1 MFYSYFYN
9 CCIYFRSDDHF
20 VLEVLWEACY
30 FILNIATST
39 LTELRIY
46 FTYFMCECTSM
57 SYGFFYVFIISKVA
71 LLLSYKIC
79 KKGIAVVL
87 LIVILDRDKK

>member
-1 MFYSYFYN
+1 MYHY
-9 CCIYFRSDDHF
+9 
-20 VLEVLWEACY
+20 VVW
-30 FILNIATST
+30 
-39 LTELRIY
+39 
-46 FTYFMCECTSM
+46 
-57 SYGFFYVFIISKVA
+57 FFYVFIISKVA